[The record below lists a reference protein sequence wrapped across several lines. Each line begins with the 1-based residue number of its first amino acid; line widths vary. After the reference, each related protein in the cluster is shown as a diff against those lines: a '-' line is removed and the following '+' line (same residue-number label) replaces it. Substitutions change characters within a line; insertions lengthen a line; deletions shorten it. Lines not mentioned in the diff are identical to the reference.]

1 MKETIASHALLIVKE
16 SYFEQML
23 AANNQSQLAAIASGA
38 PGLELEARS
47 HAQHVET
54 LNTVKLVLEQRG
66 ITYEVTNSRD
76 LELIAKF
83 ARADVVLAIGG
94 DGTFL
99 MASHLIKN
107 GTPILGVNSA
117 PITSFG
123 HFCISDSISFACVL
137 DKIQKGDL
145 KPIELLR
152 LEVSIDGKFLPE
164 LALNEFLIAHKE
176 PAASSRYR
184 LNAKGQS
191 EKHVCSGL
199 LVATPS
205 GSTGFLRSEGGS
217 VLAIDEQNFA
227 FLERAP
233 FLRLG
238 EQHKLR
244 AGLLQRGE
252 ALVIVSEMEGGM
264 VYIDN
269 NHAKYPFD
277 RGATL
282 VVRAAQA
289 NLSAYV
295 DPLCHSP
302 YMNLAKITSV

>member
-1 MKETIASHALLIVKE
+1 MKETIGSHALLIVKE

-23 AANNQSQLAAIASGA
+23 AANNQSQLAAITSRA
-38 PGLELEARS
+38 PGLELEAQS

-54 LNTVKLVLEQRG
+54 LSKVKLVLEQRG
-66 ITYEVTNSRD
+66 VTYELANSRD
-76 LELIAKF
+76 LELVAKF
-83 ARADVVLAIGG
+83 ARADFVVAIGG

-99 MASHLIKN
+99 MASHFIKD
-107 GTPILGVNSA
+107 GTRILGVNSA

-123 HFCISDSISFACVL
+123 HFCICDSISFASVL
-137 DKIQKGDL
+137 DKITKGDL

-152 LEVSIDGKFLPE
+152 LEVSIDGKFLPK

-217 VLAIDEQNFA
+217 VLAIDEQKFA

-238 EQHKLR
+238 EQHQLR
-244 AGLLQRGE
+244 AGLLPRGE
-252 ALVIVSEMEGGM
+252 ALEIVSEMEGGM

-277 RGATL
+277 RGARL

-302 YMNLAKITSV
+302 YMNSTKP